1 MDDGINEGSDYK
13 KVGVRLAADLTS
25 GLSYN
30 REVIVLCLKL
40 DYALCATK

>member
-30 REVIVLCLKL
+30 REVTVLE
-40 DYALCATK
+40 TSFEW